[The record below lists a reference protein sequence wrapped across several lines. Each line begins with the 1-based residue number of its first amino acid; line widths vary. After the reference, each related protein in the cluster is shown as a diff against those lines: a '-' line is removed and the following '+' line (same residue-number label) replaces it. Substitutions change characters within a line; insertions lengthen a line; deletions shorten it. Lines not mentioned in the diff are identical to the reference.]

1 MGKYTV
7 IIETKEGADTLDIT
21 ADNIIEMYNQVT
33 EQEDF
38 IRIIDFE
45 IDE

>member
-7 IIETKEGADTLDIT
+7 IIETKDEEIPLDIT
-21 ADNIIEMYNQVT
+21 ADNIIEMYDQVT
-33 EQEDF
+33 EIENF

-45 IDE
+45 IEE